1 MMDPAPA
8 QSATTIPVK
17 GIGTADVI
25 TGVLA
30 GLICGVFGVFLLAWT
45 QGGVAEFDLESLLD
59 SALAV
64 MRQIYPL

>member
-1 MMDPAPA
+1 MDPAPA
-8 QSATTIPVK
+8 HTANTLPAK

-25 TGVLA
+25 SGVLA
-30 GLICGVFGVFLLAWT
+30 GLICGVLAVFVLAWT
-45 QGGVAEFDLESLLD
+45 QGGVAEFDLDSLLD